1 MSKFLI
7 KNGDW
12 LTLTLALI
20 FFTDIRNIFLP
31 DFSNFWFNLFA
42 DLIIIIIVFAPVLL
56 KIYFQNKNWML
67 ELRFFEFSSK
77 LVPSFTI
84 LNAIFIIYTYLF
96 LDGEEINILEFLK
109 NNLFYLAPVLILVFA
124 ISYNIVVINE
134 KETVLQINQSIFI
147 PVGSKHRLENKSEQ
161 PLNIIE
167 IQTGSYFG
175 EDDITRYEDDFNRV

>member
-1 MSKFLI
+1 
-7 KNGDW
+7 
-12 LTLTLALI
+12 
-20 FFTDIRNIFLP
+20 
-31 DFSNFWFNLFA
+31 
-42 DLIIIIIVFAPVLL
+42 
-56 KIYFQNKNWML
+56 ML

-134 KETVLQINQSIFI
+134 KGITWRSYIFPFLKKSIKWEKIKCHAKVLEVYNLKGFKKTKKVFWIIDVKDRLLFRLIDNYQHNTDKIF
-147 PVGSKHRLENKSEQ
+147 
-161 PLNIIE
+161 
-167 IQTGSYFG
+167 
-175 EDDITRYEDDFNRV
+175 DITTNLSKKQGIE

>member
-1 MSKFLI
+1 
-7 KNGDW
+7 
-12 LTLTLALI
+12 
-20 FFTDIRNIFLP
+20 
-31 DFSNFWFNLFA
+31 
-42 DLIIIIIVFAPVLL
+42 
-56 KIYFQNKNWML
+56 ML

-134 KETVLQINQSIFI
+134 KGIINLGGKAQYIFNFAKKDNKKVKKI
-147 PVGSKHRLENKSEQ
+147 YLSKKSKIGMPFDSTINLSKLNKK
-161 PLNIIE
+161 LKK
-167 IQTGSYFG
+167 
-175 EDDITRYEDDFNRV
+175 

>member
-1 MSKFLI
+1 
-7 KNGDW
+7 
-12 LTLTLALI
+12 
-20 FFTDIRNIFLP
+20 
-31 DFSNFWFNLFA
+31 
-42 DLIIIIIVFAPVLL
+42 
-56 KIYFQNKNWML
+56 ML

-134 KETVLQINQSIFI
+134 KGITWRSYIFPFLKKSFKWEKIKFHAKVLEDYNLKGFKKTKKVFWIIDVKDRLLFRLIDNYQHNTNKIF
-147 PVGSKHRLENKSEQ
+147 
-161 PLNIIE
+161 
-167 IQTGSYFG
+167 
-175 EDDITRYEDDFNRV
+175 DITTNFSKKQGITLTVKNPIEVRNGFSKVKYPDK

>member
-1 MSKFLI
+1 
-7 KNGDW
+7 
-12 LTLTLALI
+12 
-20 FFTDIRNIFLP
+20 
-31 DFSNFWFNLFA
+31 
-42 DLIIIIIVFAPVLL
+42 
-56 KIYFQNKNWML
+56 ML

-134 KETVLQINQSIFI
+134 KGITWRSYIFPFLKKSIKWEKIKCHAKVLEVYNLKGFKKTKKVFWIIDVKDRLLFRLIDNYQHNTNKIF
-147 PVGSKHRLENKSEQ
+147 
-161 PLNIIE
+161 
-167 IQTGSYFG
+167 
-175 EDDITRYEDDFNRV
+175 DITTNFSKKQGITLTVKNPIEVRNGFSKVKYPDK

>member
-1 MSKFLI
+1 
-7 KNGDW
+7 
-12 LTLTLALI
+12 
-20 FFTDIRNIFLP
+20 
-31 DFSNFWFNLFA
+31 
-42 DLIIIIIVFAPVLL
+42 
-56 KIYFQNKNWML
+56 ML

-134 KETVLQINQSIFI
+134 KGITWRSYIFPFLKKSIKWEKIKCHAKVLEVYNLKGFKKTKKAFWIIDSKDGLLFRLIDNYQHNTDKIF
-147 PVGSKHRLENKSEQ
+147 
-161 PLNIIE
+161 
-167 IQTGSYFG
+167 
-175 EDDITRYEDDFNRV
+175 DITTNFSKKQGITLNVENPIAIRNGFSKVKYPNKDL

>member
-1 MSKFLI
+1 
-7 KNGDW
+7 
-12 LTLTLALI
+12 
-20 FFTDIRNIFLP
+20 
-31 DFSNFWFNLFA
+31 
-42 DLIIIIIVFAPVLL
+42 
-56 KIYFQNKNWML
+56 ML

-134 KETVLQINQSIFI
+134 KGITWRSYIFPFLKKSIKWEKIKCHAKVLEVYNLKGFKKTKKALWVIDLKDRLVFRVIQNYRNNTDKIF
-147 PVGSKHRLENKSEQ
+147 
-161 PLNIIE
+161 
-167 IQTGSYFG
+167 
-175 EDDITRYEDDFNRV
+175 DITTNFSKKSQISAKMQLFCS

>member
-1 MSKFLI
+1 
-7 KNGDW
+7 
-12 LTLTLALI
+12 
-20 FFTDIRNIFLP
+20 
-31 DFSNFWFNLFA
+31 
-42 DLIIIIIVFAPVLL
+42 
-56 KIYFQNKNWML
+56 ML

-134 KETVLQINQSIFI
+134 KGITWRSYIFPFLKKYLPMKNI
-147 PVGSKHRLENKSEQ
+147 HPLDIFTSEKYS
-161 PLNIIE
+161 LLKNIH
-167 IQTGSYFG
+167 S
-175 EDDITRYEDDFNRV
+175 

>member
-1 MSKFLI
+1 
-7 KNGDW
+7 
-12 LTLTLALI
+12 
-20 FFTDIRNIFLP
+20 
-31 DFSNFWFNLFA
+31 
-42 DLIIIIIVFAPVLL
+42 
-56 KIYFQNKNWML
+56 ML

-134 KETVLQINQSIFI
+134 KGITWRSYIFPFLKKSFKWEKIKWHAKVLEIYNPKGLRKTKKAFWIIDSKDGLLFRLIDNYQHNTDKIF
-147 PVGSKHRLENKSEQ
+147 
-161 PLNIIE
+161 
-167 IQTGSYFG
+167 
-175 EDDITRYEDDFNRV
+175 DITTNFSKKQGITLNVKNPIAIRNGFSKVKYPNKDL

>member
-1 MSKFLI
+1 
-7 KNGDW
+7 
-12 LTLTLALI
+12 
-20 FFTDIRNIFLP
+20 
-31 DFSNFWFNLFA
+31 
-42 DLIIIIIVFAPVLL
+42 
-56 KIYFQNKNWML
+56 ML

-134 KETVLQINQSIFI
+134 KGITWRSYIFPFLKKSIKWEKIKCHAKVLEVYNLKGFKKTKKALWVIDLKDRLVFRVIQNYQNNTDKIFDIVTNFSNKQGITLTVKN
-147 PVGSKHRLENKSEQ
+147 PVEVRNGFSKVKYPNKD
-161 PLNIIE
+161 L
-167 IQTGSYFG
+167 
-175 EDDITRYEDDFNRV
+175 

>member
-1 MSKFLI
+1 
-7 KNGDW
+7 
-12 LTLTLALI
+12 
-20 FFTDIRNIFLP
+20 
-31 DFSNFWFNLFA
+31 
-42 DLIIIIIVFAPVLL
+42 
-56 KIYFQNKNWML
+56 ML

-134 KETVLQINQSIFI
+134 KGITWRSYIFPFVKKSYQWKKIKWHAKVLEIYNPKGLRTTKKAFWIIDSKDGLLFRLIDNYQHNTDKIF
-147 PVGSKHRLENKSEQ
+147 
-161 PLNIIE
+161 
-167 IQTGSYFG
+167 
-175 EDDITRYEDDFNRV
+175 DITTNFSKKQGITLNVENPIAIRNGFSKVKYPNKDL

>member
-1 MSKFLI
+1 
-7 KNGDW
+7 
-12 LTLTLALI
+12 
-20 FFTDIRNIFLP
+20 
-31 DFSNFWFNLFA
+31 
-42 DLIIIIIVFAPVLL
+42 
-56 KIYFQNKNWML
+56 ML

-134 KETVLQINQSIFI
+134 KGITWRSYIFPFLKKSFKWEKIKFHAKVLEVYKSTEWLHKAINEARKKEF
-147 PVGSKHRLENKSEQ
+147 PFLYKGRLS
-161 PLNIIE
+161 LNSLGI
-167 IQTGSYFG
+167 SL
-175 EDDITRYEDDFNRV
+175 

>member
-1 MSKFLI
+1 
-7 KNGDW
+7 
-12 LTLTLALI
+12 
-20 FFTDIRNIFLP
+20 
-31 DFSNFWFNLFA
+31 
-42 DLIIIIIVFAPVLL
+42 
-56 KIYFQNKNWML
+56 ML

-134 KETVLQINQSIFI
+134 KGITWRSYIFPFLKKSFIWEKIKFHAIVLEVYNLKGFKKTKKVFWIIDVKDRLLFRLIDNYQHNTNKIF
-147 PVGSKHRLENKSEQ
+147 
-161 PLNIIE
+161 
-167 IQTGSYFG
+167 
-175 EDDITRYEDDFNRV
+175 DITTNFSKKQGITLTVKNPIEVRNGFSKVKYPDK